1 MKFTKTE
8 TLHFVTSKAG
18 NGHSTGTLQELE
30 MEAIKHGHV
39 LTFRSSRLNQDVCFV
54 QVNGYEVAK
63 GFRSLVDSFEFFQ
76 ELNAA

>member
-18 NGHSTGTLQELE
+18 KGNSTGTLQELE
-30 MEAIKHGHV
+30 MEAIKNGHV
-39 LTFRSSRLNQDVCFV
+39 LTFRSSRVNQDVCLV
-54 QVNGYEVAK
+54 QVDGCEVAR
-63 GFRSLVDSFEFFQ
+63 GFRSLVESFGFFE